1 MIYQQIDD
9 MLRARGSSL
18 QWLSEQVGCTRSGL
32 VRALKN
38 ETLRVNQLRKI
49 CQILSV
55 SADELLDI
63 HPEENQLSKL
73 QSSIDVI
80 LKKLECNP

>member
-1 MIYQQIDD
+1 MIYQQIDER
-9 MLRARGSSL
+9 LRARGSSL
-18 QWLSEQVGCTRSGL
+18 HWLSEQVGCTRSGL
-32 VRALKN
+32 YRALKN

-49 CQILSV
+49 CQILDV
-55 SADELLDI
+55 SADELLNLRS
-63 HPEENQLSKL
+63 EENQLVKL